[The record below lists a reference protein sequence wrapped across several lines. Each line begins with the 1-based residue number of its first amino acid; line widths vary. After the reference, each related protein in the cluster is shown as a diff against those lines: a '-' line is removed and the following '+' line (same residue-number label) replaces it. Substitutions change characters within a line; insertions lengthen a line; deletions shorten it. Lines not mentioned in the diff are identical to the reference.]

1 MHAKALER
9 RRETTSLLAVDDSV
23 AAVAD
28 PETVGSA
35 LPAAS
40 AAAKDDCREP
50 GVLHAGDVIVIVR
63 MKQEVPVRVLRVAEA
78 AVELAG
84 SYSLVNDEDIKHCGK
99 WGNWQ
104 RLRRV
109 PGVVE
114 LAGGGGAEQVFDNL
128 AWHLQSKLVDLMA
141 EASVAAAAPLEAEQ
155 APLAAEQAP
164 LAAEQPPHGD
174 SAAAE
179 YAHCV

>member
-99 WGNWQ
+99 WG
-104 RLRRV
+104 
-109 PGVVE
+109 
-114 LAGGGGAEQVFDNL
+114 GAEQVFDNL